1 MVEAVA
7 GEFDLMGVALAAVKL
22 ANQAAG
28 GGEEGAREIP
38 ATEPRPQEA
47 RAQRAAQAAR
57 RARRPA
63 AGMAR
68 IFVGGGRDE
77 GIGPRNLV
85 GAIAN
90 ESGLTG
96 RDLGAIEVADR
107 FSLVEVPEEVADYVI
122 DCLRDG
128 QIRGR
133 KFPVRRDRHEGD
145 G

>member
-1 MVEAVA
+1 M
-7 GEFDLMGVALAAVKL
+7 DVALAAVKL
-22 ANQAAG
+22 AHQAAG
-28 GGEEGAREIP
+28 GGEEGPQEEIP
-38 ATEPRPQEA
+38 HPEPRRKPEAVEA
-47 RAQRAAQAAR
+47 RKPR
-57 RARRPA
+57 RPSRRPA

-77 GIGPRNLV
+77 GIGPRDLV

-96 RDLGAIEVADR
+96 RDLGSIEVADR

-128 QIRGR
+128 RIRGR
-133 KFPVRRDRHEGD
+133 KFPVRRDRHEGE